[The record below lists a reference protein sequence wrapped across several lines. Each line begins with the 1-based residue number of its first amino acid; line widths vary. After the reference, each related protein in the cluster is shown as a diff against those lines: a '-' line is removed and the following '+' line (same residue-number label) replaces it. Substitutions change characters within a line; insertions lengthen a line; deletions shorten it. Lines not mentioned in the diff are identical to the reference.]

1 MRLSLKGQTFV
12 RWAPLAAVLFT
23 AASASAQDATV
34 GAGASTTL
42 PPRPVAAPAAYSAP
56 AYAPAAGNDHDL
68 WVGHFGVGWY
78 GTRDVRA
85 GAAGQN
91 AAVNPPVPTAL
102 VGVRYWLSP
111 TLGIDAALGFGISSG
126 SVKTGDI
133 SADKAS
139 RTAFVLHG
147 GVPLVLGN
155 SRHFSF
161 QVTPELD
168 LGFASG
174 KNGPDDVSGFL
185 LNLGARAGAEIYFG
199 FIGIPA
205 LALDASV
212 GLGLSMSS
220 GKTSPA
226 NGPATSDSD
235 FRLNT
240 SVQNNPWDIFRSNV
254 AARYYF

>member
-78 GTRDVRA
+78 GMRDVRA
-85 GAAGQN
+85 GAGTN
-91 AAVNPPVPTAL
+91 GMTPVVTTPL
-102 VGVRYWLSP
+102 VGVRYWLGP
-111 TLGIDAALGFGISSG
+111 TLGIDAALGIGISSG
-126 SVKTGDI
+126 STSIGGV
-133 SADKAS
+133 SNDKDS

-147 GVPLVLGN
+147 GVPLVLGS

-161 QVTPELD
+161 QITPELD

-174 KNGPDDVSGFL
+174 KTAGQDVSGFL

-212 GLGLSMSS
+212 GLGLQVSN
-220 GKTSPA
+220 GKTSPPQG
-226 NGPATSDSD
+226 NSTSDSN
-235 FRLNT
+235 FSFGTLAL
-240 SVQNNPWDIFRSNV
+240 NNPWDIFRSNV